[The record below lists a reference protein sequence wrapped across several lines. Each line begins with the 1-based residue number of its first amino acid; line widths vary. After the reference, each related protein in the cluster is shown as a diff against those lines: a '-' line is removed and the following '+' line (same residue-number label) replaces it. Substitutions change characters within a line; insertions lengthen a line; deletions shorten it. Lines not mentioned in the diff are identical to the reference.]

1 MAAGFYTLI
10 TLVVLWSPFVVCLNH
25 TGWLRRVSQ
34 TPFPEVRMRHMRHSG
49 LSTEQFV
56 WPLKKEAVVEGDL
69 LLGGLMMVHSR
80 EDTQFTCGPI
90 MAQGGIQ
97 TVETMLYTLD
107 QINKQW
113 TKFKIGALILDD
125 CDKDT
130 YGLEMAID
138 FIKGSISNIDETQ
151 YFHCNKSQVRK
162 VISGVVGAASSV
174 TSVQVANLLRLFKIP
189 QVSFWSTSPE
199 LSNKQRFEY
208 FTRTIPSDLYQ
219 VKVMVEIVR
228 RLGWSYISII
238 YEESSYGIKAFEEL
252 EKLMP
257 KYNICIAVKEKL
269 VKDSGV
275 AEEKAYDDIVIKL
288 LSKPKAKGVIVFGS
302 DQEVVSLMKAVRRNN
317 ATGNFSWIG
326 SDGWSARDMVSDTNE
341 AEVEGCL
348 SVQPQA
354 NPVNG
359 FEEYF
364 LGLTVEN
371 NKRNPWFT
379 EFWEEHFQCRY
390 PRSMRTPYNS
400 NYSNECDSKFHL
412 REKIPKFENQL
423 QFVSDSVLAFAHALY
438 DMHSDHCGPNFVGLC
453 EAMKPVKGPELLMY
467 LRKVNFTGLTGDN
480 FHFDNNGDGPARYN
494 IIHFKQVE
502 PGTFK
507 WIKVGVYSDGKLNLN
522 MDEMRF
528 KTDSSNPPE
537 SVCSL
542 PCQKGQAKQYLEG
555 EKCCWHCF
563 NCTQYQIRS
572 STDETRCEVC
582 AEGTLPDSSRERCL
596 DIPESF
602 LRAGS
607 SWAIGAMTLSAAGV
621 VITLLVVSVFI
632 KHNHT
637 PIVKAAGR
645 EVSYVLLSGI
655 LLCYLITFVLVLKPT
670 DIVCAIQRFGVGFCF
685 TVVYAAL
692 LTKTNRISR
701 IFNAGRRTVKRPN
714 FISPKSQLVICTG
727 LISIQVLIN
736 GVWMLVSP
744 PKVIH
749 YYPSR
754 DANILVCSSFIN
766 TSYVIAFG
774 YPIVL
779 IVVCTVYAVLT
790 RNIPEA
796 FNESKHIG
804 FTMYTTCVIWLAFV
818 PLYFGIGN
826 HTPLRITTMSVTIS
840 LSASV
845 TIVCLFSPKLYIIL
859 CHPERNVRQSMMP
872 NMKLTGTKTFTTS
885 NTNAFCNNST
895 RRRSSLAYKD
905 SSTDMQISLENRKQ
919 VLERAVQTEE
929 TRIVPES

>member
-1 MAAGFYTLI
+1 
-10 TLVVLWSPFVVCLNH
+10 
-25 TGWLRRVSQ
+25 
-34 TPFPEVRMRHMRHSG
+34 
-49 LSTEQFV
+49 
-56 WPLKKEAVVEGDL
+56 
-69 LLGGLMMVHSR
+69 
-80 EDTQFTCGPI
+80 
-90 MAQGGIQ
+90 
-97 TVETMLYTLD
+97 
-107 QINKQW
+107 
-113 TKFKIGALILDD
+113 
-125 CDKDT
+125 
-130 YGLEMAID
+130 
-138 FIKGSISNIDETQ
+138 
-151 YFHCNKSQVRK
+151 
-162 VISGVVGAASSV
+162 
-174 TSVQVANLLRLFKIP
+174 
-189 QVSFWSTSPE
+189 
-199 LSNKQRFEY
+199 
-208 FTRTIPSDLYQ
+208 
-219 VKVMVEIVR
+219 
-228 RLGWSYISII
+228 
-238 YEESSYGIKAFEEL
+238 
-252 EKLMP
+252 
-257 KYNICIAVKEKL
+257 
-269 VKDSGV
+269 
-275 AEEKAYDDIVIKL
+275 
-288 LSKPKAKGVIVFGS
+288 VIVFGS

-354 NPVNG
+354 NPVIG

-400 NYSNECDSKFHL
+400 NYSNECDPKFHL

-438 DMHSDHCGPNFVGLC
+438 DMHYDHCGPNFVGLC

-522 MDEMRF
+522 MDDF
-528 KTDSSNPPE
+528 KNR
-537 SVCSL
+537 
-542 PCQKGQAKQYLEG
+542 
-555 EKCCWHCF
+555 
-563 NCTQYQIRS
+563 IRS
-572 STDETRCEVC
+572 PTDDTRCEVC
-582 AEGTLPDSSRERCL
+582 PEGTLPDSSRQRCL
-596 DIPESF
+596 DIPEAF

-607 SWAIGAMTLSAAGV
+607 SWAIGAMALSVTGV
-621 VITLLVVSVFI
+621 TITVLVISVFI

-744 PKVIH
+744 PKVMH

-754 DANILVCSSFIN
+754 ESNILVCSSFIN

-895 RRRSSLAYKD
+895 RRRSSLAYKERCHYSYNAAYMD
-905 SSTDMQISLENRKQ
+905 PCMEHKILCALITPNILVAYAGDKEPFGPLHQCNNFHVNIETDNAATKWKTTWRKSFFFCEPCNRGDPIT
-919 VLERAVQTEE
+919 LNPIAGATGNEL
-929 TRIVPES
+929 